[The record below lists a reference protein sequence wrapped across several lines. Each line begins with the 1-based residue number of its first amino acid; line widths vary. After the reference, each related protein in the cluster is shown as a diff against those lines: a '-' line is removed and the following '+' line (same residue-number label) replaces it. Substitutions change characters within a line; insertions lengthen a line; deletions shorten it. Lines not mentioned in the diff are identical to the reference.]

1 MFISLFLISTI
12 KEGLLKREDREAKE
26 NTTEE
31 LLALKVQFNLPNGT
45 YATVALRQI
54 TGFDMGK
61 TNMMVKTTCHLFI
74 YLFRKWENKTKIMEL
89 PTLLKWIPSLMMN
102 SMLPNLF
109 RLDFVIS
116 ITLNRCFLF
125 FENFC
130 WFVGQTKLFN
140 LK

>member
-74 YLFRKWENKTKIMEL
+74 YLGNGKT
-89 PTLLKWIPSLMMN
+89 
-102 SMLPNLF
+102 
-109 RLDFVIS
+109 R
-116 ITLNRCFLF
+116 RR
-125 FENFC
+125 
-130 WFVGQTKLFN
+130 
-140 LK
+140 